1 MYKIDLHE
9 QKKNEQFHRAELKA
23 THSFFQCG
31 YWSSLFCG
39 ARHVTLPTASFRTPW
54 CWPAC
59 WSVGPDA
66 WHLTLLLPFHVYG
79 WDVQEDKETQT
90 QSFFFLLSQI
100 SVYFSLATHPA
111 NKKKTGFWQVAKKI
125 ISVETQADCQNTV
138 MPDYYASTS
147 VYQYLKSHPLS
158 FIHQFY

>member
-1 MYKIDLHE
+1 MYRIDLHE
-9 QKKNEQFHRAELKA
+9 QKKKRAVPQGRTKSHALFLSMWVLIKSFLWCQARDSPHSQFQDTMML
-23 THSFFQCG
+23 TCP
-31 YWSSLFCG
+31 L
-39 ARHVTLPTASFRTPW
+39 
-54 CWPAC
+54 
-59 WSVGPDA
+59 DA